1 MAVKRDIVGC
11 MVTVE
16 GREWILWRGLW
27 ESEDGRVRMW
37 ESENVGE
44 KERVRK
50 LDREN
55 LPLFENKKIPE
66 QLTLLNS

>member
-1 MAVKRDIVGC
+1 MVATMAVKRDIVGC

-44 KERVRK
+44 
-50 LDREN
+50 
-55 LPLFENKKIPE
+55 
-66 QLTLLNS
+66 